1 MFLNITEYNEY
12 HSINNEESNLN
23 DNDDYLFSDI
33 LFECQCVLYF
43 IDISNKAS
51 FEYIKRKDKNINAES
66 YLTKVIVLNKSD
78 LTSEVSEEDINQ
90 FAGEAGIKN
99 VIKLSLKT
107 NENYTQILELI
118 YQILYEN
125 KNDLAVNIVYDITKS
140 KRFYNLND
148 AKKRLLRIVLL
159 GDTQVGKTCFLQRYF
174 NDKFLAKSMASIG
187 ITDDSK
193 FIKIGETTCVLKLWD
208 TAGQEKFKS
217 LPKSFY
223 QNADGLLL
231 IYDVTKQDTF
241 DNIANWMKNIRDNL
255 GGIEKTSKKYPI
267 IYLLA
272 NKIDSEERVVRKEDA
287 EEKVKEFDM
296 EYYEVSAKLNVN
308 IFEVIMKMANAIFI
322 KNGGVN
328 MGINLDNKGKTE
340 KKKCCK

>member
-99 VIKLSLKT
+99 IIKLSLKT

-159 GDTQVGKTCFLQRYF
+159 GDTQVIQ
-174 NDKFLAKSMASIG
+174 
-187 ITDDSK
+187 
-193 FIKIGETTCVLKLWD
+193 
-208 TAGQEKFKS
+208 
-217 LPKSFY
+217 
-223 QNADGLLL
+223 
-231 IYDVTKQDTF
+231 
-241 DNIANWMKNIRDNL
+241 
-255 GGIEKTSKKYPI
+255 
-267 IYLLA
+267 
-272 NKIDSEERVVRKEDA
+272 
-287 EEKVKEFDM
+287 
-296 EYYEVSAKLNVN
+296 
-308 IFEVIMKMANAIFI
+308 
-322 KNGGVN
+322 
-328 MGINLDNKGKTE
+328 
-340 KKKCCK
+340 